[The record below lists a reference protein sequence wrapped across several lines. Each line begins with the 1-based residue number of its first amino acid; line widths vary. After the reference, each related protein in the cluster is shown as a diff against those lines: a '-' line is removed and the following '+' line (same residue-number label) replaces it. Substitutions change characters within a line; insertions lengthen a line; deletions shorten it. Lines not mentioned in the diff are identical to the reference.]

1 MPDGSQERKCSGL
14 MEQFTGHFL
23 GLDLSDIEPGN
34 AIVSESPRRLKR
46 EASYGYVHAL
56 SWTVLEDGRAVI
68 SVPPGAGEAVR
79 SVLPASIPTQFPT
92 DAPSI
97 DRLKSAIAGALAA
110 AGLVSVERVFETLV
124 FVCDGTLLKEHACGD
139 CRRLIDSKFPAV
151 KNLVLPSHLSKDRIA
166 YGVVSDGSVVSVAY
180 AHLTGV
186 MEDLVADI
194 GVETAAEHRKRGYGK
209 TVVSAVVK
217 EISRRGGV
225 ARYAC
230 SPANA
235 ASVATA
241 RSVGFVLW
249 ARSLTMTSRPDR
261 RV

>member
-1 MPDGSQERKCSGL
+1 MSGGSQERKRFEL
-14 MEQFTGHFL
+14 IERFTGNCL
-23 GLDLSDIEPGN
+23 GHDLSLVKPGSVV
-34 AIVSESPRRLKR
+34 VSESPRRLKC

-56 SWTVLEDGRAVI
+56 WWTVLEDGRSVI

-79 SVLPASIPTQFPT
+79 CVVRAAIGPQPFSDSSLT
-92 DAPSI
+92 DS
-97 DRLKSAIAGALAA
+97 LKSAISGALAGG
-110 AGLVSVERVFETLV
+110 GLVPVERVFQALV
-124 FVCDGTLLKEHACGD
+124 FACDGSLVKAHTCGD
-139 CRRLIDSKFPAV
+139 CRRLTNSSIATAKD
-151 KNLVLPSHLSKDRIA
+151 LTLPSHLSPERIA
-166 YGVVSDGSVVSVAY
+166 YGIVSDGSVLSVAY

-194 GVETAAEHRKRGYGK
+194 GVETASAHRKKGYGK

-217 EISRRGGV
+217 EIASRGGV

-241 RSVGFVLW
+241 KSVGFVLW
-249 ARSLTMTSRPDR
+249 ARSLIMRSRPDR
-261 RV
+261 HA